1 MPVLEFKGKQH
12 VYAHHLTV
20 PYRPL
25 LPDPARSCRPSGPD
39 DNLIIHGDNL
49 HALKAL
55 LPRYAGRV
63 KCIYIDPPY
72 NTGNEGWVYNDNV
85 NSPLLKEWLRAHGPV
100 DNEDLERHDKWL
112 CMMWPRLHLL
122 RELLAEDGVIFV
134 SIDDHEAHH
143 LRSLMDEVFG
153 ENNFVATF
161 VRKRRLATGMRDNQ
175 LSQDHEFV
183 SCYARQIS
191 EVRFTGIKRKIS
203 DYPFEDSLGKY
214 RSTDLTVG
222 MDKTLRP
229 NQFYEIADPH
239 TGTGYWPPQ
248 TRVWRFEPSTMNRE
262 IEAGNIIWPTPEKK
276 RMTRPRYKTRYDPND
291 AKKTNPISTW
301 MDTKRGEFDDDMV
314 VNLTAELNT
323 AATKEL
329 RAIFNDDQVFPYP
342 KPVSLVKELVQ
353 AATDDASIVLD
364 SFAGSGTTAHAV
376 LALNREDSGNR
387 RFILV
392 ECEDYADSITAE
404 RVRRVIDGVPGARD
418 PALREGIG
426 GSFTYCGLGDP
437 IELDGMLSGETLP
450 PYPALAAYLLHTASG
465 VSAGAGDLAPQDGN
479 GLFHSSDKLNYH
491 LLYRPDLAFLRS
503 NDAILNEERAK
514 RISAAARARNRKAV
528 VFAAAK
534 YIGQRELSAWGITF
548 CQLPY
553 ELSRRVE

>member
-12 VYAHHLTV
+12 IYAHHLTV

-25 LPDPARSCRPSGPD
+25 LPDPARSCRPAGAD

-122 RELLAEDGVIFV
+122 RELLADDGVIFV
-134 SIDDHEAHH
+134 SIDDNEQHH

-222 MDKTLRP
+222 MDKILRP

-239 TGTGYWPPQ
+239 TGAGYWPPQ

-276 RMTRPRYKTRYDPND
+276 RMKRPRYKTRYDPND

-301 MDTKRGEFDDDMV
+301 MDTKRGESDDDMV
-314 VNLTAELNT
+314 VNLTADLNT

-329 RAIFNDDQVFPYP
+329 RAIFDDDQVFPYP

-353 AATDDASIVLD
+353 AATDDDSIVLD

-376 LALNREDSGNR
+376 LALNREDGGNR

-418 PALREGIG
+418 PALRDGLD
-426 GSFTYCGLGDP
+426 GSFTYATLGEP

-450 PYPALAAYLLHTASG
+450 PYAALAAYLLHTASG
-465 VSAGAGDLAPQDGN
+465 VSAGADDLAPQDGD

-491 LLYRPDLAFLRS
+491 LLYQPDLAFLRS

-553 ELSRRVE
+553 ELSHRVE

>member
-12 VYAHHLTV
+12 IYAHHLTV

-25 LPDPARSCRPSGPD
+25 LPDPARSCRPAGTD

-122 RELLAEDGVIFV
+122 RELLADDGVIFV
-134 SIDDHEAHH
+134 SIDDHEQHH
-143 LRSLMDEVFG
+143 LRMLMDEIFGKHNFIANIIWNHRKSSQNDIDISLAHNHILCFCLNRELSCLRAEGIDESKFSNPDDDPRGPWVADPMDAPNVRENLTYEILNPKTGKVYLPPAGRHWRFSKEKYDAAVKEDRIIFGKKGRSKPQYKRFLSEARERGTNISTLWNDVGTATSGTRQLITLFG
-153 ENNFVATF
+153 ENPFSTSVKPSDLIER
-161 VRKRRLATGMRDNQ
+161 VVK
-175 LSQDHEFV
+175 V
-183 SCYARQIS
+183 S
-191 EVRFTGIKRKIS
+191 TN
-203 DYPFEDSLGKY
+203 EDS
-214 RSTDLTVG
+214 V
-222 MDKTLRP
+222 
-229 NQFYEIADPH
+229 
-239 TGTGYWPPQ
+239 
-248 TRVWRFEPSTMNRE
+248 
-262 IEAGNIIWPTPEKK
+262 
-276 RMTRPRYKTRYDPND
+276 
-291 AKKTNPISTW
+291 
-301 MDTKRGEFDDDMV
+301 
-314 VNLTAELNT
+314 
-323 AATKEL
+323 
-329 RAIFNDDQVFPYP
+329 
-342 KPVSLVKELVQ
+342 
-353 AATDDASIVLD
+353 VLD

-376 LALNREDSGNR
+376 LALNREDGGNR

-418 PALREGIG
+418 PALREGLG

-450 PYPALAAYLLHTASG
+450 PYAALAAYLLHTASG
-465 VSAGAGDLAPQDGN
+465 VSAGAGDLAPQDGD

-553 ELSRRVE
+553 ELSSRVE

>member
-12 VYAHHLTV
+12 IYAHHLSV

-25 LPDPARSCRPSGPD
+25 LPDPARSCHPGGAD

-122 RELLAEDGVIFV
+122 RELLADDGVIFV
-134 SIDDHEAHH
+134 SIDDNEQHH
-143 LRSLMDEVFG
+143 LRMLMDEIFG
-153 ENNFVATF
+153 DSNFVGMF
-161 VRKRRLATGMRDNQ
+161 VRKRRLATGMSDNKI
-175 LSQDHEFV
+175 SQDHEFL
-183 SCYARQIS
+183 SCYARQS
-191 EVRFTGIKRKIS
+191 YELRFTGTKRKIN

-222 MDKTLRP
+222 MDKHLRP
-229 NQFYEIADPH
+229 NQFYEIVDPN
-239 TGTGYWPPQ
+239 TGTRYQPPLQ
-248 TRVWRFEPSTMNRE
+248 RVWRFEPSTMNRE
-262 IEAGNIIWPTPEKK
+262 IQAGNIIWPTLK
-276 RMTRPRYKTRYDPND
+276 MTRPRYKTRYDPNNP
-291 AKKTNPISTW
+291 KKTNPISTW
-301 MDTKRGEFDDDMV
+301 IDTKPDEGDDDV
-314 VNLTAELNT
+314 IVGLTAELNT
-323 AATKEL
+323 AATREL
-329 RAIFNDDQVFPYP
+329 RALFDNDQVFSYP

-353 AATDDASIVLD
+353 AATDEDSIVLD

-376 LALNREDSGNR
+376 LALNREDGGNR

-404 RVRRVIDGVPGARD
+404 RVRRVIDGVPNARD
-418 PALREGIG
+418 ATLSEGLG
-426 GSFTYCGLGDP
+426 GSFTFATLGEP
-437 IELDGMLSGETLP
+437 IDLEGMLSGEGLP
-450 PYPALAAYLLHTASG
+450 PYAALAAYLLHTASG
-465 VSAGAGDLAPQDGN
+465 VSAGAGDLAPQDED

-491 LLYRPDLAFLRS
+491 LLYRPDLEFLRS
-503 NDAILNEERAK
+503 NDAVLNEGRAK
-514 RISAAARARNRKAV
+514 RISAAARAGNRQAV

-553 ELSRRVE
+553 ELSSRVE